1 MLSTITGFFYAWIL
15 TQTFMGLLIRKIY
28 PFARADGSRIAVW
41 LAIQALTG
49 AILLVA
55 FILSRKGLLDA
66 LGKLLTKSWGF

>member
-1 MLSTITGFFYAWIL
+1 MFSTITSFFYAWIL

-28 PFARADGSRIAVW
+28 PFARADGGRIATW

-55 FILSRKGLLDA
+55 FFLSRKGVLEA
-66 LGKLLTKSWGF
+66 LSQILSKSWGL